1 MDLSGRGNLM
11 FIGCK
16 TLKLEHLLPIDKRE
30 SLFCKLQ
37 KNVFKLDVFK
47 KTDRTCI
54 MTFIACE
61 QWKDMLQ
68 NVFH

>member
-1 MDLSGRGNLM
+1 M

-37 KNVFKLDVFK
+37 KMFLNLMFK
-47 KTDRTCI
+47 KKNRQDLHYDIHR
-54 MTFIACE
+54 
-61 QWKDMLQ
+61 L
-68 NVFH
+68 

>member
-1 MDLSGRGNLM
+1 M

-37 KNVFKLDVFK
+37 KMFLNLMFLK

>member
-1 MDLSGRGNLM
+1 M

-16 TLKLEHLLPIDKRE
+16 TLKLEHLWPIDKRE
-30 SLFCKLQ
+30 PFFFGKLQ
-37 KNVFKLDVFK
+37 KMFFNLMFL
-47 KTDRTCI
+47 KTDRTSI